1 MFLGGGLSWGVELKC
16 CDSLQMEVVV
26 NVTVYLHSTDFDTN
40 TAKCNA
46 YFFTFFLND
55 SSFDVTTI

>member
-1 MFLGGGLSWGVELKC
+1 MSWGVELKC